1 MNKFK
6 AVILVFAVVFMSQIH
21 ADEGDITVN
30 IVKNNLEGHLR
41 NDKGIQLLSQ
51 QLEELKMQLATR
63 SNQVQQEYVLKLAP
77 EIEALLIE
85 QGQSVKDARRKS
97 VGLAKMRCRVESK
110 NLEKTLGYLTYK
122 RGMDSYDRDQTN
134 KTDITQQDSGQKHT
148 ENVLELKGS
157 IALTDK
163 VTTSAEADANRKHEL
178 DLLRLKQGFKNDDN
192 SKQKLQDELF
202 EVNRELSI
210 VNGRIVSINR
220 KIDTWETADNAN
232 PETARKN
239 IKKLDHDLR
248 IAALR
253 KAELDFKRKYL
264 MNKQ

>member
-1 MNKFK
+1 MNTFK
-6 AVILVFAVVFMSQIH
+6 AIILVFTLVFMSQIH
-21 ADEGDITVN
+21 ADDINVN
-30 IVKNNLEGHLR
+30 IVRNGLEGHLTS
-41 NDKGIQLLSQ
+41 DKDIQLLSQ
-51 QLEELKMQLATR
+51 QLTEIKMQLAAR

-97 VGLAKMRCRVESK
+97 IELAKMRCRVESK

-134 KTDITQQDSGQKHT
+134 KTGITKQDSGQKHT

-178 DLLRLKQGFKNDDN
+178 DLLRLKQGFKNDDV
-192 SKQKLQDELF
+192 SKEKLEQELF
-202 EVNRELSI
+202 EVNKNLNL
-210 VNGRIVSINR
+210 VNGRIASINR
-220 KIDTWETADNAN
+220 KIDSWETAGNAN
-232 PETARKN
+232 PEIARKN
-239 IKKLDHDLR
+239 IKKLDYDLR
-248 IAALR
+248 VEMLK
-253 KAELDFKRKYL
+253 KADLDFKKKYL
-264 MNKQ
+264 MNKL

>member
-1 MNKFK
+1 MNKLK
-6 AVILVFAVVFMSQIH
+6 AIILVFAVVFMSLIH
-21 ADEGDITVN
+21 AGDGDITVN
-30 IVKNNLEGHLR
+30 IVKKSLEGHIR
-41 NDKGIQLLSQ
+41 SDKDIQLLSK
-51 QLEELKMQLATR
+51 QLEDIKMQLAAR

-77 EIEALLIE
+77 EIEALLIQ
-85 QGQSVKDARRKS
+85 QGQSVKDARKKS
-97 VGLAKMRCRVESK
+97 VELAKMRCRVES
-110 NLEKTLGYLTYK
+110 EKLSKVLSFLTYT

-134 KTDITQQDSGQKHT
+134 KTDITKQDSGQKHT

-163 VTTSAEADANRKHEL
+163 VTTSAEADATRKHEL

-192 SKQKLQDELF
+192 SKQKLQEELF

-210 VNGRIVSINR
+210 VNGRIVSINK
-220 KIDTWETADNAN
+220 KIDTWETAGNAN
-232 PETARKN
+232 PEIARKN

-264 MNKQ
+264 MNK